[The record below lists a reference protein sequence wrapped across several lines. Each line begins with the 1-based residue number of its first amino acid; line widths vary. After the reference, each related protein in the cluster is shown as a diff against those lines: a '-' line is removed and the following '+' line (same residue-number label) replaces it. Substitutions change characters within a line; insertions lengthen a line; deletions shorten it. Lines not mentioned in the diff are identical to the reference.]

1 VSSVRRLDVN
11 LAVLGIPSPRRTPFA
26 VDAASEELIAGVM
39 RISQEVFF
47 FAGTIPCDAT
57 IAARLFIAPAKKPQ
71 HNVHA

>member
-1 VSSVRRLDVN
+1 
-11 LAVLGIPSPRRTPFA
+11 
-26 VDAASEELIAGVM
+26 M

-57 IAARLFIAPAKKPQ
+57 IAARLFIAPAKEPQ